1 MGNLVNTL
9 RQLIREEITLSEDR
23 LGKGLVI
30 TDPEKVAKIKR
41 LHPEN
46 SMIYKI
52 ITAIE
57 NATDYDMTRL
67 GYKNP
72 STGVFVKGLAQILNV
87 KNTVFGPQIKEL
99 IASGV
104 IADKAET
111 PIPKK
116 VKPETTGIKGRK
128 ASDKSKAGIIRT
140 LFQNWQDN
148 AEYEPTEDD
157 VTYNI
162 PKGLG
167 TEKLS
172 DEDITKTKNSA
183 LGLSKRGRKASS
195 VDPLLARVNRAL
207 SEEPLYEVYRRLQ
220 KIK

>member
-9 RQLIREEITLSEDR
+9 RQLIKEEIALSEDR

-30 TDPEKVAKIKR
+30 TSPEKVAKIKR
-41 LHPEN
+41 LHPET

-67 GYKNP
+67 GYRDPN
-72 STGVFVKGLAQILNV
+72 TGTFIKGLAQILDL
-87 KNTVFGPQIKEL
+87 KNTVFGPQVKEL

-116 VKPETTGIKGRK
+116 EKPETTGVKGRK
-128 ASDKSKAGIIRT
+128 PSDTSKSKIVDVLINK
-140 LFQNWQDN
+140 FIEN
-148 AEYEPTEDD
+148 AEYTPT
-157 VTYNI
+157 TQ
-162 PKGLG
+162 
-167 TEKLS
+167 
-172 DEDITKTKNSA
+172 DITYTLQKSDGRTSVLTQDEINKLKSIA
-183 LGLSKRGRKASS
+183 AKRSRRGE
-195 VDPLLARVNRAL
+195 DPLTRRVNNAL
-207 SEEPLYEVYRRLQ
+207 SEEPLHEAYRRLQ

>member
-116 VKPETTGIKGRK
+116 VKPETSGVKGRK
-128 ASDKSKAGIIRT
+128 PSDTSKSKIVSALINKFIENR
-140 LFQNWQDN
+140 
-148 AEYEPTEDD
+148 EYAPT
-157 VTYNI
+157 T
-162 PKGLG
+162 
-167 TEKLS
+167 
-172 DEDITKTKNSA
+172 EDITYTLQKSGGQTEVLTQDEINKIKSIASKRSRHGEDPLTRRVNNA
-183 LGLSKRGRKASS
+183 LGEQSLH
-195 VDPLLARVNRAL
+195 
-207 SEEPLYEVYRRLQ
+207 EVYKKLQ